1 MKTMKWASLD
11 FDGSEEQTERKNEE
25 RDKRKNTCEVGKRCD
40 ELNSAPSPNSYV
52 EVLIS
57 STSQYD

>member
-40 ELNSAPSPNSYV
+40 ELNSAPSPNSDV
-52 EVLIS
+52 
-57 STSQYD
+57 